1 MEGRIMETNYTFVIN
16 RNGEIIF
23 KSEGEEVENK

>member
-1 MEGRIMETNYTFVIN
+1 METNYTFAIN

-23 KSEGEEVENK
+23 KSEGEIVEFKKQN

>member
-1 MEGRIMETNYTFVIN
+1 METNYTFVIN

-23 KSEGEEVENK
+23 KSEGEEFEPKKQN

>member
-1 MEGRIMETNYTFVIN
+1 METNYTFVIN

-23 KSEGEEVENK
+23 KSEGEIVESKKQN

>member
-1 MEGRIMETNYTFVIN
+1 METNYTFIIN

-23 KSEGEEVENK
+23 KSEGEEVESKKQN